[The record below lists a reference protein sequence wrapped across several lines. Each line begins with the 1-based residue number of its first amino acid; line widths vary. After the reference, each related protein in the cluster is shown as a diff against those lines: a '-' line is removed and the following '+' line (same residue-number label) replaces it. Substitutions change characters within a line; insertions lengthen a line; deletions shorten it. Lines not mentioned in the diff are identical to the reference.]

1 MIHMYDAYFRGKI
14 ADNSSTSIQRKM
26 AGDLSH
32 FLLPNSRLPK
42 DVSFLVSGKEV
53 EAHKSLLASQHQIFD
68 KMFFEDEGGIAKTAV
83 KVCDLQLHTSFE
95 TSNTGEG

>member
-1 MIHMYDAYFRGKI
+1 MQKLVRL
-14 ADNSSTSIQRKM
+14 TSKM
-26 AGDLSH
+26 AGDISH
-32 FLLPNSRLPK
+32 FLLPNSRIPK
-42 DVSFLVSGKEV
+42 DVYFLVGGV
-53 EAHKSLLASQHQIFD
+53 EIAAHKSLLASKHQIFD